1 MIGKEIQGVIYAIEN
16 INNEVL
22 YIGNT
27 RRVQDVSKR
36 FAEHMRQIKNNKHK
50 YIGYTEFENGLRYE
64 VLCLIYS
71 DSFVIETVEN
81 LYNSLLLPRNEIVS
95 KGSKYTRCSQ
105 NDAEIILRDMDNSY
119 IISRLDNLCIEDKSS
134 IMMSLLNM

>member
-1 MIGKEIQGVIYAIEN
+1 MIGKEIQGVIYAIKN
-16 INNEVL
+16 IDNEVL

-50 YIGYTEFENGLRYE
+50 YISCTEFENGLKYE
-64 VLCLIYS
+64 VLCLIYT

-95 KGSKYTRCSQ
+95 KGSKYTRCFQ
-105 NDAEIILRDMDNSY
+105 NDAEVILRDMDNSY

>member
-1 MIGKEIQGVIYAIEN
+1 MIGKEIQGVIYAIKN

-50 YIGYTEFENGLRYE
+50 YISYNDFTNGLRYE
-64 VLCLIYS
+64 VLCLIYT

-95 KGSKYTRCSQ
+95 KGSKYIRCSQ
-105 NDAEIILRDMDNSY
+105 NDAEVILRDMDNSY